1 MFSVRIILQKRI
13 FEKGIF
19 RKEQKIMGNITRND
33 VWELAKSRS
42 DELVQL
48 VSDLI
53 KIPSE
58 NPTGSQEEVVSF
70 VEQYLED
77 AGISHERVFCNPEF
91 PNVLAKMGSED
102 GFSVILNG
110 HVDVVPA
117 GDRSQWKWDPFGGEI
132 TDTKILG
139 RGTSDMKAGVAG
151 LLFAMKVL
159 KDSQAELKGNIRLHI
174 VSDEE
179 SGGQYGTSWLCEQG
193 YADGGN
199 AAIIAEPTSN
209 WTIES
214 GQKGLLHLI
223 FKATGESA
231 HGSLGNYKGDNAIF
245 KLNKVLTHIDLLT
258 RIEGHY
264 PEDLLDA
271 LKTSQMVA
279 EKELGVPGI
288 GNVINHVSANVGL
301 ISGGTRP
308 NMVPDYCEATIDCRL
323 PYGVD
328 HEEVEAAVKE
338 MIAVSEVTGVSYEL
352 RWMSEANVTRDD
364 SELVQAIKKNAEALW
379 GFTVYPAWQWACSD
393 AREYRY
399 KGIPTIQ
406 YGPSN
411 TEGIHAP
418 NENVDIEDVV
428 KIGQIYVLALCD
440 MMGIE

>member
-1 MFSVRIILQKRI
+1 MSNV
-13 FEKGIF
+13 
-19 RKEQKIMGNITRND
+19 TRND
-33 VWELAKSRS
+33 VWELAKSKS
-42 DELVQL
+42 DELIKL

-58 NPTGSQEEVVSF
+58 NPTGSQKEVIEF
-70 VEQYLED
+70 VENYLEA
-77 AGISHERVFCNPEF
+77 AGIQHERVFCNPEF
-91 PNVLAKMGSED
+91 PNVLAKMGTDD
-102 GFSVILNG
+102 GFSLILNG

-159 KDSQAELKGNIRLHI
+159 KESGAELKGNIRLHI

-179 SGGQYGTSWLCEQG
+179 SGGQYGTSWLCSQG
-193 YADGGN
+193 YAKNAD

-214 GQKGLLHLI
+214 GQKGNLHII
-223 FKATGESA
+223 FKSVGESA
-231 HGSLGNYKGDNAIF
+231 HGSLGNYKGDNAIL
-245 KLNKVLTHIDLLT
+245 KLNKVLANIEMLT
-258 RIEGHY
+258 KIEGHY
-264 PEDLLDA
+264 PEDLLEA
-271 LKTSQMVA
+271 LANSQMVA
-279 EKELGVPGI
+279 EKELGVEGI
-288 GNVINHVSANVGL
+288 GRVINHVSANVGL

-328 HEEVEAAVKE
+328 HDEIENTIKE
-338 MIAVSEVTGVSYEL
+338 MIAAAGVSGVSYDL
-352 RWMSEANVTRDD
+352 LWKSEANVTRDD
-364 SELVQAIKKNAEALW
+364 SAIVQAIKKNAEALW

-393 AREYRY
+393 AREYRFQ
-399 KGIPTIQ
+399 GIPTIQ

-428 KIGQIYVLALCD
+428 KIGQIYVLSFCEL
-440 MMGIE
+440 MGIE

>member
-1 MFSVRIILQKRI
+1 MSNV
-13 FEKGIF
+13 
-19 RKEQKIMGNITRND
+19 TRDD

-42 DELVQL
+42 DELVKL

-58 NPTGSQEEVVSF
+58 NPTGSQLEVIEF
-70 VEQYLED
+70 VENYLAD
-77 AGISHERVFCNPEF
+77 AGIESERVFCNPEF
-91 PNVLAKMGSED
+91 PNVLAKMGTDE

-117 GDRSQWKWDPFGGEI
+117 GDRAQWKWDPFGGEI

-159 KDSQAELKGNIRLHI
+159 KDSKAELKGNIRLHI

-179 SGGQYGTSWLCEQG
+179 SGSQYGTTWLCSQG
-193 YADGGN
+193 YAEGAD

-214 GQKGLLHLI
+214 GQKGNLHII
-223 FKATGESA
+223 FKSVGESA
-231 HGSLGNYKGDNAIF
+231 HGSLGNYKGDNAIL
-245 KLNKVLTHIDLLT
+245 KLNKVLENIEMLT
-258 RIEGHY
+258 KIEGHY
-264 PEDLLDA
+264 PEELLQSLA
-271 LKTSQMVA
+271 NSQMVA
-279 EKELGVPGI
+279 EKELDHPGI

-328 HEEVEAAVKE
+328 HDEIEATVKE
-338 MIAVSEVTGVSYEL
+338 MISAAGVEGVGYEL
-352 RWMSEANVTRDD
+352 LWKSEANVTRDD
-364 SELVQAIKKNAEALW
+364 SAIVQAIKKNAEALW

-393 AREYRY
+393 AREYRMQ
-399 KGIPTIQ
+399 GVPTIQ

-428 KIGQIYVLALCD
+428 KIGQVYVLSLCD
-440 MMGIE
+440 LMGIE

>member
-1 MFSVRIILQKRI
+1 MSNV
-13 FEKGIF
+13 
-19 RKEQKIMGNITRND
+19 TRND

-42 DELVQL
+42 RDLVQL

-53 KIPSE
+53 RIPSE
-58 NPTGSQEEVVSF
+58 NPIGSQREVIDFVENYLKEAGIEYEEVS
-70 VEQYLED
+70 
-77 AGISHERVFCNPEF
+77 CNPKH
-91 PNVLAKMGSED
+91 PNVLAKMGTDD

-117 GDRSQWKWDPFGGEI
+117 GDRSQWEWDPFGGEI
-132 TDTKILG
+132 TDKQILG

-159 KDSQAELKGNIRLHI
+159 KDSGAELKGNIRLHI

-179 SGGQYGTSWLCEQG
+179 SGSEYGTTWLCEQG
-193 YADGGN
+193 YAKGAN

-214 GQKGLLHLI
+214 GQKGNLHII
-223 FKATGESA
+223 FKAIGKSA
-231 HGSLGNYKGDNAIF
+231 HGSLGNYKGDNAIL

-258 RIEGHY
+258 KIEGHY
-264 PEDLLDA
+264 PEYLLQSLA
-271 LKTSQMVA
+271 NSQMVA

-328 HEEVEAAVKE
+328 HEEIENAVKE
-338 MIAVSEVTGVSYEL
+338 MIEVSDVTGVEYEL
-352 RWMSEANVTRDD
+352 RWKSEANVTLDD
-364 SELVQAIKKNAEALW
+364 SDIVKAIKKNAEAIW
-379 GFTVYPAWQWACSD
+379 GITVYPAWQWACSD
-393 AREYRY
+393 AREYRMQ
-399 KGIPTIQ
+399 GVPTIQ
-406 YGPSN
+406 YGPAN
-411 TEGIHAP
+411 TEGIHGP
-418 NENVDIEDVV
+418 NENVDIEDV
-428 KIGQIYVLALCD
+428 INAGQIYVLSLCSTLR
-440 MMGIE
+440 